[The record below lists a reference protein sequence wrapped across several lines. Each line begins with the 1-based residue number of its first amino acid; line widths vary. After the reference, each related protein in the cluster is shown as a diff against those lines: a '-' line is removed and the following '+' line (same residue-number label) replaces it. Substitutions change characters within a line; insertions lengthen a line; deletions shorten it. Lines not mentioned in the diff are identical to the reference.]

1 MNPVQKITRK
11 VEVTKMKSNE
21 INSGIT
27 LTAKE
32 AETITRKLVDA
43 GIDRELVE
51 SVIIG
56 HVANGCPK
64 SMNCRHGVCM
74 HACGRYFKVSDGQGN
89 CPKASNC
96 VHEHGCDRYFRVST
110 PKGCEKTENCIH
122 THPCNNYFRV
132 SQAAG
137 CDTADNCHHHLGCDR
152 YFGPP
157 KKSDI
162 EKFKKALVEKGI
174 DLKAIH
180 PKAEKLFRG

>member
-56 HVANGCPK
+56 HVANGCPR
-64 SMNCRHGVCM
+64 SMNCMHGVCM
-74 HACGRYFKVSDGQGN
+74 HA
-89 CPKASNC
+89 
-96 VHEHGCDRYFRVST
+96 CDRYFRVST
-110 PKGCEKTENCIH
+110 PKGCDKTENCVH
-122 THPCNNYFRV
+122 THPCNSYFRV

-137 CDTADNCHHHLGCDR
+137 CDTATNCEHHLGCDK
-152 YFGPP
+152 YFGAPP
-157 KKSDI
+157 KSDI

-174 DLKAIH
+174 DLKSIH
-180 PKAEKLFRG
+180 PKAEKLFRS

>member
-1 MNPVQKITRK
+1 
-11 VEVTKMKSNE
+11 MKSNE

-56 HVANGCPK
+56 HVANGCPR
-64 SMNCRHGVCM
+64 SMNCMHGVCM
-74 HACGRYFKVSDGQGN
+74 HA
-89 CPKASNC
+89 
-96 VHEHGCDRYFRVST
+96 CDRYFRVST
-110 PKGCEKTENCIH
+110 PKGCNKTENCVH
-122 THPCNNYFRV
+122 THPCNN
-132 SQAAG
+132 
-137 CDTADNCHHHLGCDR
+137 

-162 EKFKKALVEKGI
+162 EKFKRALVEKGI
-174 DLKAIH
+174 DLKSIH
-180 PKAEKLFRG
+180 PKAEKLFRS

>member
-43 GIDRELVE
+43 GIDRKLVE

-64 SMNCRHGVCM
+64 SMNCMHGVCM
-74 HACGRYFKVSDGQGN
+74 HDTCGKYFKVSDGTGCSKSDN
-89 CPKASNC
+89 CLLRS
-96 VHEHGCDRYFRVST
+96 GCEKYFKVAD
-110 PKGCEKTENCIH
+110 PKGCNKTENCVH

-132 SQAAG
+132 ADGAG
-137 CDTADNCHHHLGCDR
+137 GCGTISNCVHKHECTL
-152 YFGPP
+152 YGPP

-162 EKFKKALVEKGI
+162 EKFKRALVEKGI

-180 PKAEKLFRG
+180 PKAEKLFRS

>member
-1 MNPVQKITRK
+1 
-11 VEVTKMKSNE
+11 MKSNE

-43 GIDRELVE
+43 GIDQALVE

-110 PKGCEKTENCIH
+110 PKGCDKTENCVH

-132 SQAAG
+132 ADGAGG
-137 CDTADNCHHHLGCDR
+137 CDTASNCVHHLGCDR

-162 EKFKKALVEKGI
+162 EKFKRALVEKGI
-174 DLKAIH
+174 DLKSIH
-180 PKAEKLFRG
+180 PKAEKLFRS